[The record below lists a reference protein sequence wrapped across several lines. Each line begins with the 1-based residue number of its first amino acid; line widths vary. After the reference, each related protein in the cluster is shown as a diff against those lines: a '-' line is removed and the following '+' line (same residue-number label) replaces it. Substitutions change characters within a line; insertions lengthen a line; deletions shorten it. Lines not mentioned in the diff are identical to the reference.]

1 MKRVGVRNDAEEHVH
16 TLLTGANVL
25 AESMV
30 ALAAAGGGAIV
41 QAAGTDAWTVVR
53 ERIARLVG
61 RGDAERQRAELTRLD
76 QTSADL
82 TASAGPEAEADADV
96 DAEADAEHRR
106 VRWEGVWQ
114 ARLELLLEA
123 LAQDDRRRAAA
134 ELQAVVGLVRPA
146 APAGPGR
153 TTAGAGGLAAGGD
166 VSVTAEDGSV
176 AGGVVRVEGGV
187 HLAAPFP
194 EGRRRT

>member
-1 MKRVGVRNDAEEHVH
+1 M
-16 TLLTGANVL
+16 L
-25 AESMV
+25 AESMM

-41 QAAGTDAWTVVR
+41 QAAGTDAWATVR

-82 TASAGPEAEADADV
+82 SALPGRDPEADA
-96 DAEADAEHRR
+96 EAEHRR
-106 VRWEGVWQ
+106 VRWESVWQ
-114 ARLELLLEA
+114 TRLELLLEA
-123 LAQDDRRRAAA
+123 LAQDDRHRAAA
-134 ELQAVVGLVRPA
+134 ELEAVVGLVRSA
-146 APAGPGR
+146 VPAGR
-153 TTAGAGGLAAGGD
+153 TQTAGAGGLVVGGD
-166 VSVTAEDGSV
+166 LSVEAEGGSV

-194 EGRRRT
+194 GSRTGDTSRDQP